1 MKENETK
8 LSRIEDSVNL
18 IQAREAIK
26 EFIDFFYFGLKF
38 IELVSYEE
46 RINTISRR
54 LNSKQSIKKIDP

>member
-26 EFIDFFYFGLKF
+26 EFIDFFYFCLKF